1 MSDTGFGNTFRKAI
15 NDLIFKNT
23 TFTANPGGVIY
34 VGLHTGDP
42 GPDGQ
47 TANEVSGGSYARK
60 VTAASDWSAATTADP
75 SVVSNANAITFVTA
89 TANWG
94 TITHFSLWNSSS
106 LTAAANFIGSKALT
120 ASQVVNNGNTASFP
134 AGLLTHSL
142 GTA

>member
-1 MSDTGFGNTFRKAI
+1 MATSGFGNTFRKAI

-34 VGLHTGDP
+34 VSAHTGDP
-42 GPDGQ
+42 GADGQ
-47 TANEVSGGSYARK
+47 TANEVTGGSYARK
-60 VTAASDWSAATTADP
+60 VTAAADWNAGTTADP

-94 TITHFSLWNSSS
+94 TVTHFGLWNHATN
-106 LTAAANFIGSKALT
+106 TAAANFVGSKALT
-120 ASQVVNNGNTASFP
+120 ASQVVNNGNTLSFP
-134 AGLLTHSL
+134 AGQLTHSL